1 MKPDNGRIVQV
12 PRRKSYSV
20 SPRQTKIDATH
31 KKDRIPRT
39 VQVNGSLAR
48 TTDYLIQVLN
58 FPDAS
63 ASTVAI
69 EAKANQ

>member
-1 MKPDNGRIVQV
+1 MQRT
-12 PRRKSYSV
+12 R
-20 SPRQTKIDATH
+20 
-31 KKDRIPRT
+31 KDRIPRT
-39 VQVNGSLAR
+39 VQINGSLAR

-69 EAKANQ
+69 EAKASQ